1 MSNRTQINSTVSSD
15 GLWRVEATPT
25 VLALIR
31 TEDEEE
37 KGEAELT
44 SVSLMLGRDLSCSN
58 GGVLTPSIIYIGTKP
73 DKLP

>member
-25 VLALIR
+25 VLALIS

-37 KGEAELT
+37 KGEEELT
-44 SVSLMLGRDLSCSN
+44 SVSLGRDLSCSN